1 MSLLG
6 LKQLSSIVIFIRLY
20 IIAKWQGLFPFLLSV
35 VVRLEIRPLSAILRL
50 GPI

>member
-6 LKQLSSIVIFIRLY
+6 SKQLSSIIIFVRLY
-20 IIAKWQGLFPFLLSV
+20 VVVKWQGLFPFLLSIA
-35 VVRLEIRPLSAILRL
+35 VRLEIRPLSAVLRL